1 MRFGANRIADYDERG
16 AQMRAAFE
24 ERNGL
29 QPGDPV
35 KLAEAMVR
43 LANELKPSM
52 RFLAG
57 SVALKAADE
66 KLAGMR
72 GEIEQWRNLS
82 ISTDGMT
89 LPRRQP

>member
-57 SVALKAADE
+57 SVPSRRLMKSWLACAARSSS
-66 KLAGMR
+66 GGTFR
-72 GEIEQWRNLS
+72 
-82 ISTDGMT
+82 
-89 LPRRQP
+89 